1 MVSNLKKIVVLLIV
15 FFLNSCEKE
24 KRNEDT
30 NPPTLQQEIYSKIN
44 SFIDSS
50 NCTNYKVISV
60 RYQKSN
66 KKEFIQISAEDAFIT
81 DSLFILKEYK
91 KHVIAFY
98 NREFFK
104 KNIIDNDINANT
116 IKRNVNLDL
125 YKNNSTDTGIPCFDM
140 YELSSNG
147 LIQVPKNSY
156 YFNNL
161 FTNPP
166 MSEAPP
172 PPVK

>member
-1 MVSNLKKIVVLLIV
+1 M

-24 KRNEDT
+24 KRKIDT
-30 NPPTLQQEIYSKIN
+30 NSSALKQEVYSKIN

-66 KKEFIQISAEDAFIT
+66 KKEFIQISAENAFIT

-91 KHVIAFY
+91 KYVIAFY
-98 NREFFK
+98 NREYFK
-104 KNIIDNDINANT
+104 KHIIDNDINANT

-125 YKNNSTDTGIPCFDM
+125 YENNFTDTGIPCFDM
-140 YELSSNG
+140 YELSSKG

-161 FTNPP
+161 FANPP
-166 MSEAPP
+166 MSEIPP